1 MCLLVI
7 NHSGVDTDLDDVPGE
22 NGTVDTVHIDPDK
35 VDMERGRWEGQG
47 R

>member
-7 NHSGVDTDLDDVPGE
+7 NHSGVDTDLDNVPGE
-22 NGTVDTVHIDPDK
+22 NDTVDTVHIDPDK
-35 VDMERGRWEGQG
+35 VDMGRGRWEGQG